1 MINPFASAR
10 DKANAT
16 LPESVSH
23 LAVSVAS
30 LEAHDLTPPDPSN
43 AQEVHT
49 HRTKRQTL
57 VEEVEI
63 AEGVVH
69 HWQQVVSKLEEE
81 EAEKAADAEHAAMLQ
96 CQKVSAQRFNEVRKK
111 IAALIP
117 ELEWDVSE
125 KDAFDDYNARRGNRP
140 YIVDPEQHAREIP
153 GRTIPAVYEKRKV
166 WMDEHGNQPTVLR
179 TNAEG
184 ELEPASFHGCTQK
197 VVVVCV
203 SAERV
208 ISPKMPDRY
217 SELLPALRKV
227 LAK

>member
-30 LEAHDLTPPDPSN
+30 LEAHDLTPPDPGD
-43 AQEVHT
+43 AEAVRA

-57 VEEVEI
+57 IEGVEI
-63 AEGVVH
+63 AEGVVK

-96 CQKVSAQRFNEVRKK
+96 RQKVSTKRFNEFSEK
-111 IAALIP
+111 IAP
-117 ELEWDVSE
+117 PVRQWLEWAVSE

-184 ELEPASFHGCTQK
+184 ELEPASFHG
-197 VVVVCV
+197 
-203 SAERV
+203 
-208 ISPKMPDRY
+208 
-217 SELLPALRKV
+217 
-227 LAK
+227 